1 MEPFDATADASLPR
15 ISVALCTYD
24 GERHLAQLLDSVLAQ
39 TGVVLEVVALDDASS
54 DGTVAL
60 LQDYAARDPRVRVVV
75 NAENLG
81 HLRSFEKC
89 MGLCEYELIAPCDQD
104 DVWAP
109 GKLARLAR
117 AIAIADMA
125 YCDSA
130 YIDEDGRPLGR
141 RVSDDLRVMHSGH
154 DPLRFAFQN
163 TASGHAMLV
172 RREVFERARP
182 FPAQLY
188 HDWWLALIAASGRG
202 VAYVDEALVQ
212 FRRHADAASP
222 MGKAHKG
229 DGAHRKVKRFRSRN
243 RKWVEQRLYVFDA
256 LAQRD
261 EPVQERALAW
271 HLALREAMSGRMLAL
286 WRVTWRTR
294 ASVPPWS
301 GPRWL
306 AAIRCYLRCV
316 RKVLGARRE
325 KGSAAIGGVR
335 H

>member
-1 MEPFDATADASLPR
+1 MEPFDATADAVLPR
-15 ISVALCTYD
+15 VSVALCTYN
-24 GERHLAQLLDSVLAQ
+24 GERHLAALLDSVLAQ
-39 TGVVLEVVALDDASS
+39 TGVTLDVVALDDASS

-60 LQDYAARDPRVRVVV
+60 LQDYAARDARLRVVV
-75 NAENLG
+75 NDENLG
-81 HLRSFEKC
+81 HVRSFEKC
-89 MGLCEYELIAPCDQD
+89 MDLCAHDLIAPCDQD

-109 GKLARLAR
+109 GKLARLVR
-117 AIAIADMA
+117 AIAIADLA

-130 YIDEDGRPLGR
+130 YIDDGGRSLDR
-141 RVSDDLRVMHSGH
+141 RVSQDLGTMHAGH
-154 DPLRFAFQN
+154 DALRFAFQN
-163 TASGHAMLV
+163 TVSGHAMLV

-188 HDWWLALIAASGRG
+188 HDWWLAMIAASGRG

-212 FRRHADAASP
+212 FRRHADASSP
-222 MGKAHKG
+222 MGKQHKG
-229 DGAHRKVKRFRSRN
+229 DLPTRKVKRFRTRN
-243 RKWVEQRLYVFDA
+243 RKWVEQLSYVFDA

-261 EPVQERALAW
+261 EPVRDRALAW
-271 HLALREAMSGRMLAL
+271 HLALREAMAGRTLAL
-286 WRVTWRTR
+286 WRVIWRTR
-294 ASVPPWS
+294 ASVPPWD

-316 RKVLGARRE
+316 RKLWGARRE